1 MNNVDKIF
9 RVNSL
14 IHEIRNE
21 CNAMQTLENG
31 FILSDQLFRDVLK
44 ELPEMDARRDDLQSR
59 WRFLEKIRRNLR
71 DELHSSHKKMK
82 NKLKKAN

>member
-1 MNNVDKIF
+1 MNNSQKLS

-31 FILSDQLFRDVLK
+31 FILSDHLFREVLR

-59 WRFLEKIRRNLR
+59 WRILEKIRRNLR
-71 DELHSSHKKMK
+71 DELQSSFEKMK
-82 NKLKKAN
+82 NKS

>member
-1 MNNVDKIF
+1 MNNTQKIS

-31 FILSDQLFRDVLK
+31 FILSDQLFRAVLK

-59 WRFLEKIRRNLR
+59 WHLLEKI
-71 DELHSSHKKMK
+71 K
-82 NKLKKAN
+82 NKLK

>member
-1 MNNVDKIF
+1 MNNTQKTS

-14 IHEIRNE
+14 IHKIRTE

-31 FILSDQLFRDVLK
+31 FILSDRLFRDVLK

-59 WRFLEKIRRNLR
+59 WRILEKIRRNLR
-71 DELHSSHKKMK
+71 DELQSS
-82 NKLKKAN
+82 